1 MLDVRGLTVSYGPS
15 LALSDVDLVVPD
27 GSVVGVL
34 GPNGA
39 GKSTLLK
46 TIAGLVKPVAGT
58 ITFRG
63 QRIEGRAAH
72 EVAKRGICLVPEERG
87 ILPGLTVRDN
97 LRLTM
102 ERNDHI
108 LERFPVL
115 AERLDQPAG
124 TLSGGEQQMLALA
137 RALEN
142 DPVLLAVD
150 EPSLGLAPRLVSMIE
165 ATLHDL
171 HVSASKTILWVEQY
185 VSHVLAQADI
195 VYVLGRGKVVWAGEP
210 AELRASPVLVR
221 SYLGE
226 TSR

>member
-1 MLDVRGLTVSYGPS
+1 VLDVRGLTVSYGPS
-15 LALSDVDLVVPD
+15 LALSDVDLVVPH

-63 QRIEGRAAH
+63 ERIDGRPAH
-72 EVAKRGICLVPEERG
+72 EIAKRGIFLVPEERG
-87 ILPGLTVRDN
+87 ILPGLSVRDN
-97 LRLTM
+97 LRLSM
-102 ERNDHI
+102 GRNDHV

-115 AERLDQPAG
+115 AERLDQAAG

-142 DPVLLAVD
+142 DAEFLAVD

-165 ATLHDL
+165 ATLRDL
-171 HVSASKTILWVEQY
+171 HADASKTILWVEQY
-185 VSHVLAQADI
+185 ASHVLARADI
-195 VYVLGRGKVVWAGEP
+195 VYILGRGKVVWAGEP
-210 AELRASPVLVR
+210 SELRASPVLVR
-221 SYLGE
+221 SYLGG
-226 TSR
+226 TSG